1 MRISRDKYLN
11 DLVARKGNGMVKV
24 VTGARRC
31 GKTYLLFDLFEDH
44 LRAQGVD
51 DDHII
56 EIALDDLMYERYR
69 DPLALYD
76 YVRSRIT
83 NREEPYY
90 VLLDEVQYAI
100 SDEEMRGEEPPRLYG
115 VLNGLLRMRNV
126 DVYVTGSNSK
136 MLSTDVMTE
145 FRGRGDEVRVR
156 PLSFVEFMQA
166 YDGDVQHGWAEYV
179 MFGGMPLTLSMRSDE
194 QKSLYLKNLFEET
207 YLKDIVSRNGLRRS
221 QELDDLVDVLA
232 SSIGALT
239 NPPKIKATFASVLHS
254 GISTNTIMQYIG
266 HLEDAFVIE
275 EARRFDVK
283 GRKYIGSPKKYYFE
297 DMGLRNA
304 RLGFRQI
311 EQTHIMEN
319 IVYNELRTRGYNV
332 DVGVVDRRGTSE
344 GVPYRKR
351 LEVDFVANLGNRR
364 CYIQS
369 AYQLPTPEKVAQEKP
384 RCSRSTTAS
393 RRSSSYATWSN
404 PSATGTASSR

>member
-56 EIALDDLMYERYR
+56 EIALDDLMHERYR

-156 PLSFVEFMQA
+156 PLSFAEFMQA

-239 NPPKIKATFASVLHS
+239 NPR
-254 GISTNTIMQYIG
+254 TNCPHRRRSRRRSLAARDRRQ
-266 HLEDAFVIE
+266 LPED
-275 EARRFDVK
+275 R
-283 GRKYIGSPKKYYFE
+283 P
-297 DMGLRNA
+297 
-304 RLGFRQI
+304 
-311 EQTHIMEN
+311 
-319 IVYNELRTRGYNV
+319 RTRRGQTRPRRARHPHDERLRFPPRPGQPDDVTPWIGYNV
-332 DVGVVDRRGTSE
+332 LDSPMRDE
-344 GVPYRKR
+344 
-351 LEVDFVANLGNRR
+351 
-364 CYIQS
+364 
-369 AYQLPTPEKVAQEKP
+369 
-384 RCSRSTTAS
+384 
-393 RRSSSYATWSN
+393 
-404 PSATGTASSR
+404 

>member
-156 PLSFVEFMQA
+156 PLSFAEFSRSFFADSSYM
-166 YDGDVQHGWAEYV
+166 
-179 MFGGMPLTLSMRSDE
+179 LS
-194 QKSLYLKNLFEET
+194 F
-207 YLKDIVSRNGLRRS
+207 
-221 QELDDLVDVLA
+221 
-232 SSIGALT
+232 
-239 NPPKIKATFASVLHS
+239 SVLCS
-254 GISTNTIMQYIG
+254 C
-266 HLEDAFVIE
+266 V
-275 EARRFDVK
+275 
-283 GRKYIGSPKKYYFE
+283 
-297 DMGLRNA
+297 
-304 RLGFRQI
+304 
-311 EQTHIMEN
+311 
-319 IVYNELRTRGYNV
+319 
-332 DVGVVDRRGTSE
+332 
-344 GVPYRKR
+344 
-351 LEVDFVANLGNRR
+351 
-364 CYIQS
+364 
-369 AYQLPTPEKVAQEKP
+369 
-384 RCSRSTTAS
+384 CSRLISPSVSSWHKQDNTLMHQS
-393 RRSSSYATWSN
+393 PGHIQRRTPYN
-404 PSATGTASSR
+404 F

>member
-1 MRISRDKYLN
+1 MR
-11 DLVARKGNGMVKV
+11 NGGQQAAHNAAPHESA
-24 VTGARRC
+24 TAP
-31 GKTYLLFDLFEDH
+31 YPH
-44 LRAQGVD
+44 A
-51 DDHII
+51 H
-56 EIALDDLMYERYR
+56 ALS
-69 DPLALYD
+69 D

-136 MLSTDVMTE
+136 MLSTNVMTE

-156 PLSFVEFMQA
+156 PLSFAEFMQA

-304 RLGFRQI
+304 RLGFCQI

-404 PSATGTASSR
+404 PSATSTASSR

>member
-1 MRISRDKYLN
+1 MN
-11 DLVARKGNGMVKV
+11 
-24 VTGARRC
+24 C
-31 GKTYLLFDLFEDH
+31 
-44 LRAQGVD
+44 
-51 DDHII
+51 
-56 EIALDDLMYERYR
+56 
-69 DPLALYD
+69 
-76 YVRSRIT
+76 VRT
-83 NREEPYY
+83 
-90 VLLDEVQYAI
+90 
-100 SDEEMRGEEPPRLYG
+100 RGEEPPRLYG
-115 VLNGLLRMRNV
+115 VINGLLRM
-126 DVYVTGSNSK
+126 
-136 MLSTDVMTE
+136 
-145 FRGRGDEVRVR
+145 
-156 PLSFVEFMQA
+156 
-166 YDGDVQHGWAEYV
+166 
-179 MFGGMPLTLSMRSDE
+179 
-194 QKSLYLKNLFEET
+194 
-207 YLKDIVSRNGLRRS
+207 RNGLRRS

-304 RLGFRQI
+304 RLGFCQI

-404 PSATGTASSR
+404 PSATSTASSR

>member
-83 NREEPYY
+83 NREEP
-90 VLLDEVQYAI
+90 
-100 SDEEMRGEEPPRLYG
+100 PRLYG
-115 VLNGLLRMRNV
+115 MLNGLLRMRNV

-254 GISTNTIMQYIG
+254 GISTHPIMQCIG
-266 HLEDAFVIE
+266 HLEAAFVIE

-332 DVGVVDRRGTSE
+332 DVGVVDRRGASE

-369 AYQLPTPEKVAQEKP
+369 AYQLPTPEKVAQEK
-384 RCSRSTTAS
+384 AS
-393 RRSSSYATWSN
+393 LLEIDDSFQKIVLVCDVVKPVRDEHGILTMSVYDFLLDPDSLTM
-404 PSATGTASSR
+404 